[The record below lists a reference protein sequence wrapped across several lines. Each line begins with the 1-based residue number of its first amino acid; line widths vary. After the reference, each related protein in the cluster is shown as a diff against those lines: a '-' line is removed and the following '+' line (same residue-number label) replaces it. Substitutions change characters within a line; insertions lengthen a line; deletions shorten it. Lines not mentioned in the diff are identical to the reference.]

1 MTIHC
6 GEKLLSRCAPT
17 YLNPPRVWNL
27 SPLTTKNR
35 PRGWNL
41 TPLEGLGTSYTWKNG
56 VITSRSGLNV
66 NGMIPW
72 SFNMD
77 HLQNLCPLEVLESFR
92 TWNNHHFWG
101 ETAVKLWGVY
111 CCLFHPYKLEF
122 HYLTYTWFVA
132 AHLADVWYQQRLP
145 SLKLAAK
152 APENGWLESF
162 PFGTF
167 RPIFQGVCC

>member
-6 GEKLLSRCAPT
+6 GEKLLSRCART

-56 VITSRSGLNV
+56 VITSRSGFLSM
-66 NGMIPW
+66 GW
-72 SFNMD
+72 S
-77 HLQNLCPLEVLESFR
+77 PEVL
-92 TWNNHHFWG
+92 TWITCKIFVHWKFGVLPNLETNHHFWG
-101 ETAVKLWGVY
+101 EPAVKLCGVY
-111 CCLFHPYKLEF
+111 CCWFHPYKLEF

-162 PFGTF
+162 PFGRF
-167 RPIFQGVCC
+167 RPIFHGVCC